1 MNCLKCGR
9 TVADGELLCPACSGK
24 SPQPEPELESHPHL
38 HTRTATHYK
47 AITAADRPMVSVH
60 AERRAHRLRRWVIVL
75 VLALV
80 LLAAATLLQTLRYSK
95 TSSDLR
101 DALECKQAAEAT
113 QQQLQQELD
122 SAQSLINETE
132 EALAQKD
139 DIIAAYE
146 QMTGIEA
153 DSLP

>member
-24 SPQPEPELESHPHL
+24 APQPEPEQDTHPHL

-47 AITAADRPMVSVH
+47 SITAADRPTVSVH
-60 AERRAHRLRRWVIVL
+60 AERRARRLRRWVIVL
-75 VLALV
+75 VVALV
-80 LLAAATLLQTLRYSK
+80 LSAAAAFLQTLRYSQ
-95 TSSDLR
+95 TSSELT
-101 DALECKQAAEAT
+101 DALERTQAAEAT

-122 SAQSLINETE
+122 TAQTLINETE

-139 DIIAAYE
+139 NIIAAFE